1 MPRAWCHLQTWQS
14 SMSPQSL
21 IKMLNTMDPCDI
33 QLTGEVGP
41 YLLGVITLCIA
52 WITQAGSFG
61 WPVNGQQRWYCF
73 GNFISVAYGFTV
85 TPPYCLLS
93 ACSGSISFPLVLC
106 LPSQLDGCRLLFYI
120 SVLQLQQLWP
130 GNWSD
135 KQAFWDGK
143 LIYFLNGCL
152 L

>member
-1 MPRAWCHLQTWQS
+1 MPSANLTKQYVTSVIDKDVKHNG
-14 SMSPQSL
+14 SL
-21 IKMLNTMDPCDI
+21 WHPAYWSWREI
-33 QLTGEVGP
+33 GP
-41 YLLGVITLCIA
+41 YYLGVITLCIA
-52 WITQAGSFG
+52 WVTQAGSFG
-61 WPVNGQQRWYCF
+61 WPVNGQQRWYWF

-85 TPPYCLLS
+85 TPPYCLHS

-106 LPSQLDGCRLLFYI
+106 LPSQLDGCRLLFHI